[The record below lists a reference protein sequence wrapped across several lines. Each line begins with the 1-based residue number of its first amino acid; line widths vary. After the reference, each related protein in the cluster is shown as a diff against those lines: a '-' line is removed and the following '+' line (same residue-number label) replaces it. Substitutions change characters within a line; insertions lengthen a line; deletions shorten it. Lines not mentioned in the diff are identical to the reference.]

1 MCCELET
8 GVHTLRLEN
17 LDSSG
22 RFELDDF
29 RVNGFV
35 VNKNLRKSNGVT
47 TEWRFIVDLINRNS
61 YQNSVTVNL
70 EKVSRPAPLA
80 PPLPPPAPVQKNQPN
95 LALIQRMRDLNNR
108 AAKK

>member
-8 GVHTLRLEN
+8 GVHVLRLEN
-17 LDSSG
+17 LDLSG
-22 RFELDDF
+22 RFELDNF
-29 RVNGFV
+29 RINGGI
-35 VNKNLRKSNGVT
+35 VNKNLRKSNGAS
-47 TEWRFIVDLINRNS
+47 TEWRFIVDLINKNS

-80 PPLPPPAPVQKNQPN
+80 PPPPPPAPVQKNQPN
-95 LALIQRMRDLNNR
+95 LALIQRMRVLNNR